1 MESLAL
7 ARRDGL
13 GRAVLKILLAL
24 LPLLLCPIPPAAE
37 AQTSALVAPQESN
50 RSKLDAARA
59 TLDQIES
66 SLVRADL
73 SETTLQSLG
82 AQISPI
88 SATAQAILDELSP
101 RLALVKTRLD
111 QLGSRPDDRAPPET
125 PSIAAERA
133 DQESAFQD
141 LDELVKRS
149 RGLQVQA
156 EQIQAT
162 IGARRRELFTRATFE
177 RSPSILSPNL
187 WLDVAQE
194 FPRDIAAAR
203 LIAGDWLTSAR
214 LKLGGLHA
222 ALLAAILA
230 GIAALY
236 LPLLRLATRV
246 MQRDPT
252 LESPTR
258 LQKAAAAV
266 WVAGITAMLPLLAL
280 VAVKAIFD
288 DFGLLSPRLAP
299 IGRAIMVGAMRI
311 SVAMGIARGLLAPGL
326 PNWRLLNLS
335 DRVVDHLQRLVIAV
349 AVAMSVMK
357 LLEGVN
363 DVIAANLPVSIATR
377 GVGALII
384 ALIMASSLKGLV
396 GDSEDEPVPVP
407 VNGVVARDWY
417 GPMRLAAW
425 ATILVITASVLVG
438 YIAFGAFLVDQIA
451 VITGVGS
458 VLYLLLVLSDEAA
471 SVSFSPQTSLG
482 RALMAS
488 VGLRR
493 ESLEQI
499 GILLS
504 GAAGV
509 LLVLTAVVL
518 ILAPWGIES
527 NDMVSYLQAVYFGIK
542 VGDVT
547 VSLSSIIVA
556 LLLFCLCFIVTRG
569 VQRWLEVRFLP
580 HTQLDTG
587 LRNAIK
593 TSLGYIGIFFAAAL
607 ALSHLGL
614 SFDRLAIVAGALSVG
629 IGFGLQSIVNNF
641 VSGLIILWERA
652 IRVGDWIVV
661 GEEQGYVRRINV
673 RSTEIETF
681 DRATVIVPN
690 SNLVAG
696 IVKNWVRTD
705 RVGRIKIPV
714 NVPFDADPTLVR
726 DTLVGLAK
734 GHDFVLSI
742 PAPIVFFLGFGEFA
756 LQFELICF
764 VDDVE
769 TATRIKSDLNFEI
782 LAKLKEA
789 GIAVPYPHRDIRII
803 GLERLESLLDSKASS
818 SEAATTPL
826 KRPGAPP
833 GRF

>member
-1 MESLAL
+1 
-7 ARRDGL
+7 
-13 GRAVLKILLAL
+13 VLKILAAL
-24 LPLLLCPIPPAAE
+24 LPVILASVLAVADT
-37 AQTSALVAPQESN
+37 QTSALVAPNDAN
-50 RSKLDAARA
+50 RTKLDAARA

-66 SLVRADL
+66 SLVRSDL
-73 SETTLQSLG
+73 SQATLQSLSV
-82 AQISPI
+82 QIGPI
-88 SATAQAILDELSP
+88 DVAAQAVVDDLTP
-101 RLALVKTRLD
+101 KLALVKTRLD
-111 QLGSRPDDRAPPET
+111 QLGSRPDDKAPPEN
-125 PSIAAERA
+125 PGIAAERA
-133 DQESAFQD
+133 DQEAAFQD

-162 IGARRRELFTRATFE
+162 IGARRRELFTRALFE
-177 RSPSILSPNL
+177 RSPSIMSPSL
-187 WLDVAQE
+187 WLDVAYE
-194 FPRDIAAAR
+194 FPRDIAAGR
-203 LIAGDWLTSAR
+203 LIAGDWLDSTR
-214 LKLGGLHA
+214 VKLGGWRA
-222 ALLAAILA
+222 AFLIAILAAI
-230 GIAALY
+230 GGLY
-236 LPLLRLATRV
+236 LPLLGIAARVMRRDRTLAT
-246 MQRDPT
+246 
-252 LESPTR
+252 PTR
-258 LQKAAAAV
+258 LQKVGAAIWVAAV
-266 WVAGITAMLPLLAL
+266 TAMIPLLAL
-280 VAVKAIFD
+280 FAVMFAFD
-288 DFGLLSPRLAP
+288 AFGLLSARLEP
-299 IGRAIMVGAMRI
+299 IGRAIVVGAMRI
-311 SVAMGIARGLLAPGL
+311 AMAIGIARGLLSPGL
-326 PNWRLLNLS
+326 PNWRLLDLS
-335 DRVVDHLQRLVIAV
+335 DRVVDQLQRLVIGV
-349 AVAMSVMK
+349 AVAMSIMK
-357 LLEGVN
+357 LIEGVN

-377 GVGALII
+377 GLGALII
-384 ALIMASSLKGLV
+384 ALIMASSLKGIV
-396 GDSEDEPVPVP
+396 GASEEGEQAPAA
-407 VNGVVARDWY
+407 NGVAARDWY

-425 ATILVITASVLVG
+425 SAIIVITASVIVG
-438 YIAFGAFLVDQIA
+438 YIAFGAFVADQIA
-451 VITGVGS
+451 WVSGVGS
-458 VLYLLLVLSDEAA
+458 VLYLLLVLSEEAA
-471 SVSFSPQTSLG
+471 SVGFSPQTAVG

-509 LLVLTAVVL
+509 VLVLAAVML
-518 ILAPWGIES
+518 LLAPWGIES
-527 NDMVSYLQAVYFGIK
+527 NDMVGYLRAAYFGIQ

-547 VSLSSIIVA
+547 VSLSSIIIA
-556 LLLFCLCFIVTRG
+556 LLLFGLCFIATRA

-593 TSLGYIGIFFAAAL
+593 TSLGYIGVFFAVAL

-690 SNLVAG
+690 SNLVTG

-705 RVGRIKIPV
+705 RVGRVKIAV
-714 NVPFDADPTLVR
+714 NVPFDADPERVR
-726 DTLVGLAK
+726 DALVGCAK

-742 PAPIVFFLGFGEFA
+742 PAPLVLFVGFGEFA

-782 LAKLKEA
+782 LRKLKEA
-789 GIAVPYPHRDIRII
+789 GIEVPYPHRDIRII
-803 GLERLESLLDSKASS
+803 GLERLESLLAQPAPPAESV
-818 SEAATTPL
+818 AAPRQ
-826 KRPGAPP
+826 RPGAPP